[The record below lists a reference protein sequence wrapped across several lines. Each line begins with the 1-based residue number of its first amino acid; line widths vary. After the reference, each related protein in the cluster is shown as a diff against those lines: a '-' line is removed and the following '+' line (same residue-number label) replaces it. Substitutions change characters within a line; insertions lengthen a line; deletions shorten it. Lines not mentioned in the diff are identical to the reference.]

1 MEVRVGAREPMVV
14 IFRDRN
20 GLPCAEDPRF
30 VATSNN
36 TAILRIE
43 RENYVGVS
51 AGSAVVTIRVG
62 TGRTA
67 RTGVGAISVVAEA
80 PVAPPPSVAPP
91 PVTVS
96 PPPATV
102 VPSGARGPGAS
113 TLQYQPEG
121 SGPAA
126 GIVTEPDRMLLL
138 PGESRFLNYRTADV
152 RGGRAERL
160 PMQFAI
166 EPASVTFVTVDTIGI
181 VTAIDTGRATI
192 RVTAVGRPNVTAP
205 PVPVEVRADSVAFQR
220 RRHSMAPG
228 ATDTVLLR
236 VPGQDR
242 NIDIRSRFFRFES
255 SDTGVAAVHL
265 LEPVIESRRPGQATV
280 TANYPRLRSVEL
292 LVNVFRPVTAIQLGD
307 SAITIAITQRRRVV
321 MRPVADTQYVRE
333 APATV
338 SGLDTT
344 RVAAR
349 YDTTTGTFE
358 LTGRASGQTSITM
371 RVQSGRDSTTAV
383 ERTLRIRV
391 VAGGLLLSRTRVGLG
406 AGERTPVAASLLDD
420 QRRPIAGLTPEV
432 VWTSSDTTVASFE
445 NGQIVGRGV
454 GPARLVALTPW
465 GAADTVT
472 VFVVNDMLVVK
483 QQAGAWNLYGR
494 TAGTWSRLTND
505 SLIESFPAWSRDLT
519 RIAYVQK
526 PANRPRGGDLILANA
541 DGSNARS
548 IFTMDSTVVYRP
560 QFVGPSGDVIVFEL
574 SYFDGR
580 SEIWSVGADGA
591 NSRRRTAGPENAHA
605 GYPAVSPD
613 GERLLYVSQRTGQTN
628 SYDIFVANFADG
640 SGERRLTSWT
650 RADDSPSW
658 APDGQSFFFL
668 RDEGEPQRGRPTK
681 RVYRWDMRTDSAT
694 AVSALGSFVTAFG
707 VSGDGRSL
715 ALNVLEQGVTRM
727 YTLDVAAGTTTPI
740 QLDISELVGP
750 GSPVALRPVTPQ
762 PAAASGTA
770 PAPAARP

>member
-1 MEVRVGAREPMVV
+1 MTFRLRLLALAPALLGVPALPGLAHAQRCVVAEIEVPSMEVRVGAREPMVV

-494 TAGTWSRLTND
+494 TAG
-505 SLIESFPAWSRDLT
+505 
-519 RIAYVQK
+519 
-526 PANRPRGGDLILANA
+526 
-541 DGSNARS
+541 
-548 IFTMDSTVVYRP
+548 
-560 QFVGPSGDVIVFEL
+560 
-574 SYFDGR
+574 
-580 SEIWSVGADGA
+580 
-591 NSRRRTAGPENAHA
+591 PENAHA

-750 GSPVALRPVTPQ
+750 GSPVALRPVTTQ